1 MAAVYS
7 LAFESDSTRIVT
19 LMVDAFKTFVFALPI
34 QKATIESYHGLWF
47 EHRRGDLRQAD
58 RHRHRAGASSS
69 RSAISKFAAG
79 FDSSG
84 QVNSLT

>member
-58 RHRHRAGASSS
+58 RHRHRAVHHRPGMLS
-69 RSAISKFAAG
+69 RSLLPVLIPQAK
-79 FDSSG
+79 
-84 QVNSLT
+84 